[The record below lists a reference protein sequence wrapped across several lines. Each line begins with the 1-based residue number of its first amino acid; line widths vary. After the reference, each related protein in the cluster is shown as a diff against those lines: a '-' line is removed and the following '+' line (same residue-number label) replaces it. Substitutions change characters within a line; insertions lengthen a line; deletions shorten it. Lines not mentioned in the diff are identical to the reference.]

1 MTHFTYQLIH
11 SQQLQLRDYS
21 FTTQGAVSETKEILA
36 EPEKLVACRRQTG
49 SVQVG
54 GTASAQLGTIQDWME
69 AWSSY
74 STAWDNSYFGMM
86 QFNADLATIGTYM
99 AWQGKRERGCSHSNW
114 KKNPHPTQMTDNNQV
129 GSRLPRWIFIES
141 IFDNRLQS
149 TNSSKS
155 DAPKDTSLIS
165 LSPLR
170 NKKLGIKKRQQ
181 EVLKVVRLFESV

>member
-86 QFNADLATIGTYM
+86 QFNADLATTGTYM

-114 KKNPHPTQMTDNNQV
+114 KKKPHPTQMTDNNQV

-170 NKKLGIKKRQQ
+170 NKKLGVKKRQQ